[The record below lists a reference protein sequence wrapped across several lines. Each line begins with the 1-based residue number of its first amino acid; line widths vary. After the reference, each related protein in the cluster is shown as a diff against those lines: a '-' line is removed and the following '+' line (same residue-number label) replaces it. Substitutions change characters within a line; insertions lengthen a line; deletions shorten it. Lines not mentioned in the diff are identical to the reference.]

1 MFVSMLRL
9 AYNSFVVVVVLSLS
23 GFGMGGILTSCN
35 ECGSVPSLSVSWKSL
50 RNVGISFSL
59 KVW

>member
-1 MFVSMLRL
+1 
-9 AYNSFVVVVVLSLS
+9 LS